1 VRGAWPPA
9 PIRFNARTMPV
20 GELSHTV
27 TIAAGETVAE
37 FVPAANMV
45 CSSLRVGAAELLDP
59 GQGVQAYAER
69 GKTMGIPLLYPWA
82 NRLDHRGYE
91 AAGKNVT
98 LPEPEGRYPLDP
110 GGLPIH
116 GALPGDLVWEVLGQ
130 SGSDRAHARLRWS
143 SAKLLELFPFEHE
156 LELEAIVSEGALSIA
171 TTVLAS
177 GSEPVPV
184 SFGFHPY
191 LRPPA
196 GQRQS
201 WQVELGATQRLEL
214 DDRMIPTGERRALAQ
229 RSFELSDSS
238 WDDGLAG
245 LDDPPVFAAAADGR
259 RLSVTFDEGFDW
271 AQVYAPPGKEFIC
284 FEPMTAPTNA
294 LNSGEGL
301 RVLEPGQRHRARFTV
316 MLSTPTP
323 GKEA

>member
-1 VRGAWPPA
+1 MTA
-9 PIRFNARTMPV
+9 

-27 TIAAGETVAE
+27 TIAVGDTAAE

-45 CSSLRVGAAELLDP
+45 CISLRVGGAELVDP
-59 GQGVQAYAER
+59 GQGVEAYAER

-82 NRLDHRGYE
+82 NRLDHRGYH
-91 AAGKNVT
+91 AAGRHVT
-98 LPEPEGRYPLDP
+98 LPAPDGRYAVDP

-130 SGSDRAHARLRWS
+130 SGSDRVHARLRWS

-177 GSEPVPV
+177 GSAPVPV

-201 WQVELGATQRLEL
+201 WHVELGATQRLEL
-214 DDRMIPTGERRALAQ
+214 DERMIPTGELKPLAQ
-229 RSFELSDSS
+229 RSFELVDSS

-294 LNSGEGL
+294 LNSGDGL

-316 MLSTPTP
+316 MLSSPTP